1 MSSRSQKPLSVFSP
15 VLLFSLIPLFI
26 HYFHVHVF
34 AFHATSFA
42 AAKNEVTQGAKETD
56 ALLRW
61 KATLDNHSQSI
72 LSSWTGG
79 RHCNWSGIIC
89 NKAGSVVNISVTDS
103 VLKGTLQS
111 LSFLSFPNLIEL
123 NLRNNS
129 LYGVIPAHISNLS
142 KLTILD
148 LSFNNI
154 SGKIP
159 SGISSLTSLSFF
171 SLFANNINGTIPRE
185 IGALTSLS
193 VLSLQDNYLTGSIPA
208 SIMGNFSNLTEL
220 YLRDNDL
227 SGSIP
232 PDVGRMRSLRTLDL
246 SINKLSGEL
255 PASMGNLS
263 NLVYLYFYNNELS
276 GSIPKELGMLG
287 KLRAFQFSRN
297 NFTGRLPEG
306 ICLGGQLQYFS
317 AHRNNFTGPIPR
329 SLRNCSSLLRL
340 RLERNQLAGNVSEDF
355 GFGVYPNLVYLDL
368 SDNQLYGELPW
379 KWEEFRN
386 LLALKISNNEIS
398 GTIPADLS
406 KAPQLQL
413 LDISSNHLVGVIP
426 KDLGK
431 LNLLELYLHDNKL
444 SGRIPAE
451 IGMLSDLANLNMA
464 ANNLSGAISKEI
476 GKCSKLLFLNLSK
489 NKFTESIPSEISNL
503 RFLES
508 LDLSHNLF
516 INEIPQQL
524 GGLQRLEMLN
534 LSHNLLTGPIPTSFD
549 YLISLTNVDIS
560 YNDLQGEIPN
570 VKAFREASF
579 EALRNNKDLCG
590 NNTRL
595 KPCGSLA
602 VNKTTGKKGK
612 KAVNHLIVFPLVG
625 SLLLSFILVG
635 CFFFIHHRNGK
646 AKSTEVKHCEDM
658 YAIWS
663 HIDRNMQY
671 ENIIEAT
678 EEFNSKYCIGVGG
691 YGIVYKAE
699 LPNGQVVAVKKIH
712 QSPNGEVADLKAI
725 TSEISVLTNIRHRNI
740 VKLYGFCSHVRH
752 SFLIYEFIERGSL
765 RKILSNEE
773 ERVEL
778 DWSKRLNIVEGIAN
792 ALSYMHHD
800 CSPPIIHRDI
810 SSNNILLDSEFEA
823 HVSDFGIARLLMPDS
838 SNWTSFAGTVGYTA
852 PELAY
857 TMAVNEKCD
866 IYSFGVVTLEIL
878 MGKHP
883 GDVVSS
889 LSSSTPP
896 IDQQTL
902 MKDVIDQ
909 CLPTPKNK
917 DAEGVIHVAKLALA
931 CLSTNPQSR
940 PTMKQVSSKLMSIN
954 KGILSNK
961 IGTNFGPRWVQC
973 LSNYGKLRSLS
984 FFFPL
989 QILYYIF
996 GWSKNEMSISSF

>member
-1 MSSRSQKPLSVFSP
+1 MSSSSLKPLSIFP
-15 VLLFSLIPLFI
+15 PLLLLFILIHFSLLS
-26 HYFHVHVF
+26 FHVHVF

-42 AAKNEVTQGAKETD
+42 AAKNEVEQGAKEAD

-61 KATLDNHSQSI
+61 KATLDYYSQSI
-72 LSSWTGG
+72 LSSWNGS
-79 RHCNWSGIIC
+79 RHCNWSGIFC

-103 VLKGTLQS
+103 GLKGTLQS
-111 LSFLSFPNLIEL
+111 LSFWSFPNLIEL
-123 NLRNNS
+123 NLCNNS

-159 SGISSLTSLSFF
+159 SEISSLASLGFF
-171 SLFANNINGTIPRE
+171 SLFANHINGTIPRE
-185 IGALTSLS
+185 IGLLTSLS

-208 SIMGNFSNLTEL
+208 SIIGNLSDLTQL
-220 YLRDNDL
+220 YLHDNVL

-232 PDVGRMRSLRTLDL
+232 PDVGRMRSLGTLDL
-246 SINKLSGEL
+246 SSNKLTGAV

-263 NLVYLYFYNNELS
+263 NLEYLYFYDNELS

-287 KLRAFQFSRN
+287 KLCAFQFSRN

-317 AHRNNFTGPIPR
+317 AHHNNFTGPIPR
-329 SLRNCSSLLRL
+329 SLRNCSSLLSVRL
-340 RLERNQLAGNVSEDF
+340 DRNQLTGNVSEDF
-355 GFGVYPNLVYLDL
+355 GFGVYPNLVSLDL

-379 KWEEFRN
+379 KWEEFQN
-386 LLALKISNNEIS
+386 LSALKISNNEIS
-398 GTIPADLS
+398 GTIPADIR
-406 KAPQLQL
+406 KATQLQL
-413 LDISSNHLVGVIP
+413 LDLLSNHLVGVIP
-426 KDLGK
+426 KELGK
-431 LNLLELYLHDNKL
+431 LNLFKLYLHDNKL
-444 SGRIPAE
+444 SGTIPAE
-451 IGMLSDLANLNMA
+451 IGMLSALEDLNMA
-464 ANNLSGAISKEI
+464 ANNLSGTISKEI

-489 NKFTESIPSEISNL
+489 NKLTESIPSEISYL
-503 RFLES
+503 HSLQS
-508 LDLSHNLF
+508 LDLSQNLL

-524 GGLQRLEMLN
+524 GGLQRLETLN
-534 LSHNLLTGPIPTSFD
+534 LSHNLLTGSIPSFD
-549 YLISLTNVDIS
+549 YLTSLTNVDIS
-560 YNDLQGEIPN
+560 YNELQGEIPN
-570 VKAFREASF
+570 IKAFREASF

-602 VNKTTGKKGK
+602 VNKTIGKKGK

-625 SLLLSFILVG
+625 SLLLLFILVG

-646 AKSTEVKHCEDM
+646 AKSTEGKHCEDM

-699 LPNGQVVAVKKIH
+699 LPKGQVVAVKKIH
-712 QSPNGEVADLKAI
+712 QSPNGEVADLKAF

-773 ERVEL
+773 EAVEL
-778 DWSKRLNIVEGIAN
+778 DWSKRLNIVKGIAN

-866 IYSFGVVTLEIL
+866 IYSFGVVTFEIL

-883 GDVVSS
+883 GNVASS
-889 LSSSTPP
+889 LSFSPSP
-896 IDQQTL
+896 IEQQTL
-902 MKDVIDQ
+902 FKDVIDQ

-917 DAEGVIHVAKLALA
+917 DAEGVIHVARLALA
-931 CLSTNPQSR
+931 CLSANPQSR
-940 PTMKQVSSKLMSIN
+940 PTMRQVS
-954 KGILSNK
+954 
-961 IGTNFGPRWVQC
+961 
-973 LSNYGKLRSLS
+973 
-984 FFFPL
+984 
-989 QILYYIF
+989 
-996 GWSKNEMSISSF
+996 